1 MKNARAKEQSTKVSI
16 KQIIAD
22 EVSIVLHMILRG
34 DRPFQFT
41 DEAKKAH
48 RCPWCGNAFHK
59 KVWFQL
65 YDSPSCG
72 NARRGKIARRWYRK
86 HPKKFRKVGR

>member
-1 MKNARAKEQSTKVSI
+1 MKNAKAKKQNTKKAII
-16 KQIIAD
+16 KE

-34 DRPFQFT
+34 DMPFKFS
-41 DEAKKAH
+41 DEATKTH
-48 RCPWCGNAFHK
+48 HCPWCGDAFHK

-72 NARRGKIARRWYRK
+72 NARRGKIARRWYKK
-86 HPKKFRKVGR
+86 HPKRTKRAR